1 MDINQLAKNLC
12 DRAVAFEVIA
22 WLRENE
28 LLADNSGDITT
39 DTQLA
44 EQIAFFGQEDNAIL
58 AQVHKLLAA
67 SDRSNWI

>member
-12 DRAVAFEVIA
+12 DRAVALERIT

-28 LLADNSGDITT
+28 LLADNSGDIAT

-44 EQIAFFGQEDNAIL
+44 EQFAFFGLEDSAIL
-58 AQVHKLLAA
+58 AQIHRLLAA
-67 SDRSNWI
+67 SKLQS